1 MKKIINEIVNEI
13 NSLSG
18 TYSGYD
24 IFSDWVKSLA
34 LSISNSTDLIHGE
47 VWNHREEEYLSIVRK
62 HGPETMLGFAEL
74 SGMLTMALEEEIQDV
89 LSEVYMAAGL
99 GNKNTGQFFTPFHV
113 SEAVASLAVPKNI
126 SPQNPI
132 TMNEPSCGGGGM
144 IIAAAK
150 VLKNRGINPQTCM
163 DVIAQDLDWK
173 GVYMTYVQLSL
184 LGIHATVAQ
193 GDTLMEPY
201 TSSGSHPPERVLYT
215 PARKGMLWIL

>member
-1 MKKIINEIVNEI
+1 MKKIINEIVNKI

-47 VWNHREEEYLSIVRK
+47 VWNRREEEYLSIVRK
-62 HGPETMLGFAEL
+62 HGSETMQGFVKL

-89 LSEVYMAAGL
+89 LGEVYMAAGL
-99 GNKNTGQFFTPFHV
+99 GNKNTGQFFTPFHL
-113 SEAVASLAVPKNI
+113 SEAVASLAVPKDI

-144 IIAAAK
+144 IIAVVK
-150 VLKNRGINPQTCM
+150 VLKDRGINPQTCM

-184 LGIHATVAQ
+184 LGIKATVVQ
-193 GDTLMEPY
+193 GNTLAEPFA
-201 TSSGSHPPERVLYT
+201 GIENCLGDRIFRT
-215 PARKGMLWIL
+215 PAEKGLLI

>member
-34 LSISNSTDLIHGE
+34 LSISNSTDQFHGR

-113 SEAVASLAVPKNI
+113 SEAVASLAVPKKYQSTKSDND
-126 SPQNPI
+126 
-132 TMNEPSCGGGGM
+132 E
-144 IIAAAK
+144 
-150 VLKNRGINPQTCM
+150 
-163 DVIAQDLDWK
+163 
-173 GVYMTYVQLSL
+173 
-184 LGIHATVAQ
+184 
-193 GDTLMEPY
+193 
-201 TSSGSHPPERVLYT
+201 
-215 PARKGMLWIL
+215 

>member
-62 HGPETMLGFAEL
+62 HGSGTMQGFVKL

-89 LSEVYMAAGL
+89 LGEVYMAAGL

-113 SEAVASLAVPKNI
+113 SEAVARMTVPEDI
-126 SPQNPI
+126 SPERQYRI
-132 TMNEPSCGGGGM
+132 NEPSCGGGGM
-144 IIAAAK
+144 IIAAVK
-150 VLKNRGINPQTCM
+150 VLKARGINPQTCM

-184 LGIHATVAQ
+184 LGIKATVVQ
-193 GDTLMEPY
+193 GDTLLEPY
-201 TSSGSHPPERVLYT
+201 TCSRSHPPERILCT
-215 PARKGMLWIL
+215 PARKGMLWTL

>member
-47 VWNHREEEYLSIVRK
+47 VWNCREEEYLSIVRK
-62 HGPETMLGFAEL
+62 HGSGTMQGFVKL

-89 LSEVYMAAGL
+89 LGEVYMAAGL

-113 SEAVASLAVPKNI
+113 SEAVARMTVPEDI
-126 SPQNPI
+126 SPERPYRI
-132 TMNEPSCGGGGM
+132 NEPSCGGGGM
-144 IIAAAK
+144 IIAAVK
-150 VLKNRGINPQTCM
+150 VLKARGINPQTCM
-163 DVIAQDLDWK
+163 DVIA
-173 GVYMTYVQLSL
+173 
-184 LGIHATVAQ
+184 
-193 GDTLMEPY
+193 
-201 TSSGSHPPERVLYT
+201 
-215 PARKGMLWIL
+215 

>member
-62 HGPETMLGFAEL
+62 HGPETMQGFVEL

-89 LSEVYMAAGL
+89 LGEVYMAAGL

-113 SEAVASLAVPKNI
+113 SEAVASLAVPQNI

-150 VLKNRGINPQTCM
+150 VLKNRGINPQICM

-173 GVYMTYVQLSL
+173 GIYMTYVQLSL
-184 LGIHATVAQ
+184 LGIKATVVQ
-193 GDTLMEPY
+193 GNTLAEPF
-201 TSSGSHPPERVLYT
+201 TGIGNCPQDRIFRT
-215 PARKGMLWIL
+215 PAEKGLLI

>member
-47 VWNHREEEYLSIVRK
+47 VWNHREEEYFSIVRK
-62 HGPETMLGFAEL
+62 HGSETMHGFVTL

-89 LSEVYMAAGL
+89 LGEVYMAAGL

-113 SEAVASLAVPKNI
+113 SEAVARLAVPEDI
-126 SPQNPI
+126 SPEKPYRI
-132 TMNEPSCGGGGM
+132 NEPSCGGGGM
-144 IIAAAK
+144 VIAAVK
-150 VLKNRGINPQTCM
+150 VLKDRGINPQTCM
-163 DVIAQDLDWK
+163 DVTAQDLDWK

-184 LGIHATVAQ
+184 LGIKATVAQ

-201 TSSGSHPPERVLYT
+201 TGSGSHPPERVLYT
-215 PARKGMLWIL
+215 PARKGMLWTL